1 MEALL
6 HQSRAMCPFL
16 SKSSP
21 ATLRSL
27 STTSAPGAGAMSN
40 LQVLGRRCPIM
51 GKALA
56 VQSSR
61 MQGAYGG
68 VRAYHSR
75 VNRAKLHTSSSK
87 EAQAVEIEHLRAK
100 QGTIRLPKSIRHGF

>member
-1 MEALL
+1 
-6 HQSRAMCPFL
+6 
-16 SKSSP
+16 
-21 ATLRSL
+21 
-27 STTSAPGAGAMSN
+27 MSN